1 MKFTTLFTSLIVGLW
16 ALPVAAQ
23 EEPDTTNVE
32 EEIVIEVIHA
42 DEDVTLRPGR
52 ALRLDRN
59 RMGRMENVEIQ
70 GDTMFVVVGDRTRN
84 ERPYSVRFWSET
96 VRDGERGQIRSR
108 RFLGPRIVGRN
119 QGQGAELRRM
129 ESKARELAR
138 AVRDASDEDRGELEA
153 ALRAHLAEML
163 DHKLSLEARAIDEA
177 QEELSRRRETLA
189 QRQENHAQI
198 VQERM
203 NQLLGR
209 GSAYQW

>member
-1 MKFTTLFTSLIVGLW
+1 MKFTTLFTLLIVGLW

-32 EEIVIEVIHA
+32 EEIVVEVIHT
-42 DEDVTLRPGR
+42 DGDVTLRPRR

-59 RMGRMENVEIQ
+59 RMGRMEHVVIQ
-70 GDTMFVVVGDRTRN
+70 GDTTLVVYGNRTRN
-84 ERPYSVRFWSET
+84 ERPYTVQLWSET
-96 VRDGERGQIRSR
+96 VHDGASGQIRSR
-108 RFLGPRIVGRN
+108 RNLGPMIVGRN
-119 QGQGAELRRM
+119 QGQGAEMRRM

-138 AVRDASDEDRGELEA
+138 AVRDASDEDRAEHEA